1 MKVKELRKMLKQ
13 ILKERGNVEVIILNE
28 HWKWDSTT
36 VQGVDAET
44 WETTNGDRVYAVI
57 W

>member
-1 MKVKELRKMLKQ
+1 VD
-13 ILKERGNVEVIILNE
+13 VIILNE